1 MSKKRQVVC
10 LICCREGSV
19 RLKNK
24 NIINFLRK
32 PLLSYI
38 YQNII
43 KSKVFDRVILS
54 TDGKK
59 IADFGK
65 KIGFEVPGL
74 RPKNLSKAKSNVF
87 DTHKYIFNKLNIN
100 DKNSI
105 VCIINNN
112 PFIKENLIKK
122 TFEIYKKN
130 KYKFITTLALKTSTD
145 QLYFKQFKNVHG
157 RLIPLFKKDIIKSP
171 INSNQI
177 KNRTFYNL
185 GEVRWAKTNLLSSF
199 EFYNKDLI
207 KNGNKFTLINENK
220 YIDIHNIHD
229 LRHAEKLYQINYK

>member
-24 NIINFLRK
+24 NIINFLGK

-122 TFEIYKKN
+122 TFEIYKK
-130 KYKFITTLALKTSTD
+130 
-145 QLYFKQFKNVHG
+145 
-157 RLIPLFKKDIIKSP
+157 
-171 INSNQI
+171 INI
-177 KNRTFYNL
+177 
-185 GEVRWAKTNLLSSF
+185 NLLQ
-199 EFYNKDLI
+199 
-207 KNGNKFTLINENK
+207 
-220 YIDIHNIHD
+220 H
-229 LRHAEKLYQINYK
+229 